1 MNEWIIEVS
10 NSIYLFFISLSNQQI
25 IEAYLWSVQLENSN
39 FFAADTTVFQLV
51 AMGGSTRR
59 LWKDVNFKRT
69 EVMVVPMNITTRHW
83 TLTTDTFSYIYNL
96 TKECC
101 SRWLE
106 NKWNFHLQAVD
117 VKLNVRWYFDS
128 LHSKERKI
136 DGTSDNLCS
145 LIDNIR
151 CEYDLRGTC
160 NHLFISSQRY
170 FTHQP
175 LFFLYLP
182 YFCDTHLQSANQ
194 SENRME
200 MYRVAMRR
208 ASSPSPGG

>member
-96 TKECC
+96 TKECR

-128 LHSKERKI
+128 LHSKEWRK
-136 DGTSDNLCS
+136 GW
-145 LIDNIR
+145 
-151 CEYDLRGTC
+151 
-160 NHLFISSQRY
+160 HQW
-170 FTHQP
+170 QP
-175 LFFLYLP
+175 LLLDWQHKVRIWFKG
-182 YFCDTHLQSANQ
+182 H
-194 SENRME
+194 M
-200 MYRVAMRR
+200 
-208 ASSPSPGG
+208 